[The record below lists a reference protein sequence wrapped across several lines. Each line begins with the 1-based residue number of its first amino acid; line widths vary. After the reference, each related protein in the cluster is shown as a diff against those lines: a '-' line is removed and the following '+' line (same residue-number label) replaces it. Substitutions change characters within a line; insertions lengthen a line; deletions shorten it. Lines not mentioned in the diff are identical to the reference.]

1 MDTYY
6 SLLAVAMVLIVFAL
20 IILVVSGKSH
30 TPDPK
35 VGQGPPTPSGRSG
48 AMVSSKRIQV
58 GRRLDIPLVLTA
70 EGRVVVRL
78 VGEDEEDEDDLDDCS
93 SSTFALDTAYD
104 VNAVSRECGFV
115 GKGEETTIITSQP
128 TKMAVVHLP
137 KRFRMGKAR
146 VGLGSG
152 WLSGSSL
159 VDHLE
164 ADEGAREAVV
174 MPPGSMPRSMGGILG
189 RTFLESPAFGSVTFG
204 VGTSSFRTGVP
215 LSALQR
221 EARMVAECDS
231 QRDPIFG
238 LFVLS
243 NVNIW
248 GRPHRFIVDTGA
260 QHIILERNLSAKV
273 AGQLRGSTRSYP
285 LSMSG
290 SSVQAHI
297 TTKAQQCVLG
307 RSLKKEAHVVLVG
320 GSVASPSVLNRTDGV
335 EGLLGT
341 QALRGLLIDIR
352 QGRMTLWSS

>member
-6 SLLAVAMVLIVFAL
+6 ALLAVAMVLIVSAF
-20 IILVVSGKSH
+20 IILVVSGRSH

-35 VGQGPPTPSGRSG
+35 AG
-48 AMVSSKRIQV
+48 AMVSSKRLQV

-78 VGEDEEDEDDLDDCS
+78 VGEDEEDVDDLDDCS

-137 KRFRMGKAR
+137 RRFRMGKAR

-221 EARMVAECDS
+221 EARMVAECDA

-248 GRPHRFIVDTGA
+248 GRQHRFIVDTGA

-307 RSLKKEAHVVLVG
+307 NLRKEAHVVLVG

-352 QGRMTLWSS
+352 QGRMTLWSSA